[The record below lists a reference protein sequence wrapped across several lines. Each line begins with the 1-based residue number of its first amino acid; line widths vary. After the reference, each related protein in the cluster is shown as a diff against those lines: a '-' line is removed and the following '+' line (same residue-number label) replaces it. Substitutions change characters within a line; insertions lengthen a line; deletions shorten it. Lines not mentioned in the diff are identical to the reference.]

1 MALTKE
7 VYLQYAKKIVSV
19 LSGDTFYDQYKKR
32 VDDGTANFK
41 LVKKR
46 LVQDISIDWIDT
58 IEEVLPNLDTI
69 VRNPRRFIVQEE
81 DIVDV
86 SLAKAISTESIK
98 HLAQHTNM
106 ISKIEDDGTVVP
118 NRILNITKEES
129 FEIYENRFLYTLLL
143 KLKDFVSIRYDKI
156 KKASATQDVLQLDV
170 DTKFNLPTKKI
181 TYRTEYMAQLSFD
194 EVMRLD
200 QETLEK
206 IERIAKIDKI
216 ITDFLASSFAKTMR
230 NSSPVRPPITRTNV
244 ILKEPNFKK
253 ALTLWQFIETYQ
265 ATGGFSTSDDIEDY
279 KITKDSQQELRDM
292 VTLNTMLFES
302 LYDQHETD
310 MSLEDAQFTDLLKAG
325 DLDFGKDELERD
337 EYAQKLDQEELEKE
351 AEKEEEVKP
360 PEEEEHEEEAPEEA
374 EGENEETPEPE
385 IEQEEIEK
393 DVDKDV
399 EVEAPPKD
407 EPDEEEPDA
416 EEFDQNLFDVR
427 KLYKRPD
434 DDKLKQEE
442 VARVKDAI
450 DRCLTSYRKIK
461 QEEIEQKER
470 DEALRRRAEELLK
483 RAEAFKTHREQL
495 EKEGGAGQIFL
506 GTRGFAQAV
515 QSVLP
520 SQSVD
525 FAKAHKDLFVKKGE
539 RLDFT
544 DTDLANIRSSI
555 EEMERLKHKDAG
567 RSIYFAGEKKAV
579 VEEETEEPLLPTVD
593 IEAQIRAKK
602 DAEAEARKAYVD
614 KRGISI
620 GNTEVESDEIKP
632 LRPASAKSAKS
643 RVIAIKSVD
652 ENIVQVGNAPVKH
665 KAIDDILDDTFI
677 EQRANLGNFTM
688 PNKSKNVRIRPHVAA
703 SGEAQTLFTQFDMP
717 TLAEPIDT
725 TKTVE
730 PIDLQPTVETVD
742 TISAVAAEVVP
753 DVVETIETQITE
765 QTDDIIPTAEGVETS
780 TQAESIAIITTA
792 ETIEISAPTETAAT
806 QPISAPIDVLTKVAP
821 KQIVETKAAK
831 QTSEVKK
838 AVKKTAPQPLRDPW
852 ALSDTTLNQRY
863 DQPSGIGRSFKLID
877 ENKVQVGDVPVKRK
891 GVGDV
896 LDDTFIEQRA
906 NLGTFDKPKKS
917 TAKSTVNESK
927 NIEKTNMSNS
937 GAKRKTGGQINEKT
951 DNEDLD

>member
-7 VYLQYAKKIVSV
+7 LYLQYAKKIVSV
-19 LSGDTFYDQYKKR
+19 LNGDDFYDQYKKR
-32 VDDGTANFK
+32 VDDGIANFK

-46 LVQDISIDWIDT
+46 LVQDIYIDWIDT

-230 NSSPVRPPITRTNV
+230 NSAPVRPPITRTNV

-265 ATGGFSTSDDIEDY
+265 ATGGFSTSDDIEEY
-279 KITKDSQQELRDM
+279 QINKDGQQELRDM

-310 MSLEDAQFTDLLKAG
+310 MSLEDAQFTDLLKVG
-325 DLDFGKDELERD
+325 DLDFGKDDLQRD

-461 QEEIEQKER
+461 QEEIEEKER
-470 DEALRRRAEELLK
+470 NEAIRRRAEELLK
-483 RAEAFKTHREQL
+483 RAEAFKAHREQL
-495 EKEGGAGQIFL
+495 ENEGDAGQIFL

-520 SQSVD
+520 AQSLD

-539 RLDFT
+539 KLELT
-544 DTDLANIRSSI
+544 DVDLANIRSSI
-555 EEMERLKHKDAG
+555 EEMERLKHKEAG
-567 RSIYFAGEKKAV
+567 RNIYFAGDRKAV
-579 VEEETEEPLLPTVD
+579 VEDETEEPSLPTVD
-593 IEAQIRAKK
+593 IEAQIKAKK

-614 KRGISI
+614 KREILI
-620 GNTEVESDEIKP
+620 ANTEVESDEI
-632 LRPASAKSAKS
+632 RPMWNISAKS
-643 RVIAIKSVD
+643 RVFAIRAVD
-652 ENIVQVGNAPVKH
+652 EDKVQVGNLPVKN
-665 KAIDDILDDTFI
+665 KAIDDVLDDTFI
-677 EQRANLGNFTM
+677 EQRANLGNFIK
-688 PNKSKNVRIRPHVAA
+688 PNKSKNAPIRLQINA
-703 SGEAQTLFTQFDMP
+703 SDEALTLFTKFSAPAP
-717 TLAEPIDT
+717 T
-725 TKTVE
+725 
-730 PIDLQPTVETVD
+730 
-742 TISAVAAEVVP
+742 
-753 DVVETIETQITE
+753 TE
-765 QTDDIIPTAEGVETS
+765 QINDIIPTAKTKG
-780 TQAESIAIITTA
+780 
-792 ETIEISAPTETAAT
+792 ISAAT
-806 QPISAPIDVLTKVAP
+806 QTGATQSISAHVDVPTNVAS
-821 KQIVETKAAK
+821 KQIVETKVLK
-831 QTSEVKK
+831 QTTEVQKT
-838 AVKKTAPQPLRDPW
+838 VKKTAPQPSRDPW

-863 DQPSGIGRSFKLID
+863 DRPSGIGRSFKLID
-877 ENKVQVGDVPVKRK
+877 ENKVQVGDAPVKRK
-891 GVGDV
+891 GVTDV

-906 NLGTFDKPKKS
+906 NLGTLDKPKR
-917 TAKSTVNESK
+917 AAVKSTVDESK
-927 NIEKTNMSNS
+927 NIEKTNMSKS
-937 GAKRKTGGQINEKT
+937 GEKRKTSGQISGKP